1 MENELEIK
9 IDDEFAKK
17 VYDEIWDKYQKTAQ
31 TKAFAKITL
40 TEDELK
46 ITDSKVMGLPYIP
59 KGAQIPQTAN
69 GDKMMMIAQINCDDL
84 QGLADFPQKGI
95 LQFFVLNDE
104 DGLLGLDFDNQTVQ
118 DSFRVIYHEKIE
130 EFYDENELKSIYK
143 PYNFEESY
151 ITNDNESYK
160 MNFEL
165 TSEKERFEDMFYHI
179 FRKICKEKGLKQTQ
193 EDWLYRKLLNFMQY
207 SENYYSQCDGFAFFT
222 QDDPREY
229 NEEYKKFDT
238 VLFQLNSEFDEN
250 TRNWKVCIGD
260 AGVIN
265 FFINRE
271 NLKKKDFSEILYN
284 WDCS

>member
-17 VYDEIWDKYQKTAQ
+17 VYDEIWAEYEKTAQ
-31 TKAFAKITL
+31 TKAFAKIIL
-40 TEDELK
+40 TENELK

-59 KGAQIPQTAN
+59 KGAEIPQTAN
-69 GDKMMMIAQINCDDL
+69 GDKMMMITQINCDDL

-130 EFYDENELKSIYK
+130 EFYDENELKNIYN

-151 ITNDNESYK
+151 ITNNNESYK

-165 TSEKERFEDMFYHI
+165 TSEKERFEDMFYDI
-179 FRKICKEKGLKQTQ
+179 FTTICKEKELKQTQ
-193 EDWLYRKLLNFMQY
+193 EDWLYRKLVNFMQY

-222 QDDPREY
+222 QEDPREY

-271 NLKKKDFSEILYN
+271 KLKNKDFSEILYN

>member
-31 TKAFAKITL
+31 TKTFAKITL
-40 TEDELK
+40 MENEMK

-59 KGAQIPQTAN
+59 KGAEIPQTAN

-130 EFYDENELKSIYK
+130 EFYDENELKNIYN

-151 ITNDNESYK
+151 ITNNNESYK

-165 TSEKERFEDMFYHI
+165 TSEKERFEDMFYDI
-179 FRKICKEKGLKQTQ
+179 FTTICKEKELKQTQ

-222 QDDPREY
+222 QEDPREY

-271 NLKKKDFSEILYN
+271 KLKNKDFSEILYN

>member
-17 VYDEIWDKYQKTAQ
+17 VYDEIWDEYKKTAQ
-31 TKAFAKITL
+31 TKSFAKITL
-40 TEDELK
+40 TENELK

-59 KGAQIPQTAN
+59 KGVEIPQTVN

-84 QGLADFPQKGI
+84 QGLADFPEKGI

-130 EFYDENELKSIYK
+130 EFYDENELKSIYN

-179 FRKICKEKGLKQTQ
+179 FTKICKEKGLKQTQ

-271 NLKKKDFSEILYN
+271 NLKNKDFSEILYN

>member
-17 VYDEIWDKYQKTAQ
+17 VYDEIWVEYEKTAQ
-31 TKAFAKITL
+31 TKTFAKITL
-40 TEDELK
+40 TENELK
-46 ITDSKVMGLPYIP
+46 ITDSKVMGLPYVP
-59 KGAQIPQTAN
+59 KGAEIPQTAN

-84 QGLADFPQKGI
+84 QGLADFPEKGI

-104 DGLLGLDFDNQTVQ
+104 NGLLGLDFHNQTVQ
-118 DSFRVIYHEKIE
+118 DSFRVIYHKKIE
-130 EFYDENELKSIYK
+130 EFYDENELKSIYN

-222 QDDPREY
+222 QEDPREY

>member
-59 KGAQIPQTAN
+59 KGAEIPQTAN

-130 EFYDENELKSIYK
+130 EFYDENELKSIYN

-151 ITNDNESYK
+151 ITNNNESYK

-165 TSEKERFEDMFYHI
+165 TSEKERFEDMFYDI
-179 FRKICKEKGLKQTQ
+179 FTTICKEKELKQTQ

-222 QDDPREY
+222 QEDPREY

-271 NLKKKDFSEILYN
+271 KLKNKDFSEILYN

>member
-17 VYDEIWDKYQKTAQ
+17 VYDEIWDKYEKTAQ

-59 KGAQIPQTAN
+59 KGAEIPQTAN
-69 GDKMMMIAQINCDDL
+69 GDKMMMITQINCDDL

-130 EFYDENELKSIYK
+130 EFYDENELKNIYN

-151 ITNDNESYK
+151 ITNNNESYK

-165 TSEKERFEDMFYHI
+165 TSEKERFEDMFYDI
-179 FRKICKEKGLKQTQ
+179 FTTICKEKELKQTQ
-193 EDWLYRKLLNFMQY
+193 EDWLYRKLVNFMQY

-222 QDDPREY
+222 QEDPREY

-271 NLKKKDFSEILYN
+271 KLKNKDFSEILYN

>member
-9 IDDEFAKK
+9 IDDEFTKK
-17 VYDEIWDKYQKTAQ
+17 VYDEIWAEYEKTAQ
-31 TKAFAKITL
+31 TKTFTKITL
-40 TEDELK
+40 TENELK

-59 KGAQIPQTAN
+59 KGAQIPQTAK
-69 GDKMMMIAQINCDDL
+69 GDKMMMIPQINCDDL
-84 QGLADFPQKGI
+84 QGLADFPEKGI

-104 DGLLGLDFDNQTVQ
+104 DGLLGLDFGNQTVQ

-130 EFYDENELKSIYK
+130 EFYDENELKSIYN

-179 FRKICKEKGLKQTQ
+179 FTKICKEKGLKQTQ

-271 NLKKKDFSEILYN
+271 NLKNKDFSEILYN

>member
-17 VYDEIWDKYQKTAQ
+17 VYDEIWTEYEKTAE

-59 KGAQIPQTAN
+59 KGAEIPQTVN

-130 EFYDENELKSIYK
+130 EFYDENELKSIYN

-151 ITNDNESYK
+151 ITNNNESYK

-165 TSEKERFEDMFYHI
+165 ISEKERFEDMFYDI
-179 FRKICKEKGLKQTQ
+179 FTIICKEKELKQTQ

-222 QDDPREY
+222 QEDPREY

-238 VLFQLNSEFDEN
+238 VLF
-250 TRNWKVCIGD
+250 
-260 AGVIN
+260 
-265 FFINRE
+265 
-271 NLKKKDFSEILYN
+271 
-284 WDCS
+284 

>member
-9 IDDEFAKK
+9 IDDEFTKK
-17 VYDEIWDKYQKTAQ
+17 VYDEIWAEYEKTAQ
-31 TKAFAKITL
+31 TKTFAKITL
-40 TEDELK
+40 TENELK

-59 KGAQIPQTAN
+59 KGAEIPQTAN

-130 EFYDENELKSIYK
+130 EFYDENELKSIYN

-151 ITNDNESYK
+151 ITNNNESYK

-165 TSEKERFEDMFYHI
+165 TSEKERFENMFYDI
-179 FRKICKEKGLKQTQ
+179 FTTICKKKELKQTQ

-222 QDDPREY
+222 QEDPREY

-238 VLFQLNSEFDEN
+238 VLF
-250 TRNWKVCIGD
+250 
-260 AGVIN
+260 
-265 FFINRE
+265 
-271 NLKKKDFSEILYN
+271 
-284 WDCS
+284 